1 MNKYIHRSIAFV
13 VLILSFI
20 VFWNT
25 TQPSIA
31 FWDCGELTAA
41 SYGLQITH
49 PPGAPLFMVLNK
61 FISLIPF
68 AENIGFRINVVTVI
82 FSSMSVMFLYLVA
95 VKVINNFTVRS
106 SENSLTELVTLIAS
120 GIGALSLAFSDTFW
134 WNSIES
140 NVFGFSTFMY
150 ALMVWLI
157 MTWNEKADTSTGDKI
172 LLLMAIIMGM
182 APGVHLMPVPATI
195 PFLMIVVFK
204 RYITDDEYAKKTFYI
219 FLGHMAI
226 LFVIAVILWASQTST
241 TPPSPEEFKG
251 FDSQFK
257 IIMLV
262 ASLAFI
268 GIFWK
273 KLLVKN
279 SFYIPAIV
287 GLVGFFIIYPGVVK
301 YLTKFI
307 GMISGD
313 NNIFAGIIFVGI
325 IAVMILLFNYFK
337 KTGKAVYA
345 FICIAFAGVMFGFS
359 IYAYTIIR
367 ANTHP
372 PMNENDP
379 SNITRLVSYLSREQY
394 GDFPTFKRRY
404 SAEPH
409 QQQIYTKYSS
419 DLDFLWNYQ
428 INHMFNRYMGWNYIG
443 KVSGGQ
449 DAGVDFKKFFAIP
462 LLIGLFGLYYHYKK
476 DWKMATIFLFLFI
489 IMGYFIAFYQ
499 DQQEPQPRD
508 RFYFYGG
515 ALFVFSLWIAIGIK
529 GIADFISEKLTN
541 KNLVVTATVS
551 MFIVL
556 TGFIPY
562 RMYNVNH
569 YWNDRSNNWLPW
581 DFAYNILQ
589 SCEPN
594 AIIFTNG
601 DNDTFSL
608 WYLQDVE
615 GVRRDVR
622 IANLSLI
629 NADWYIKA
637 LKNESP
643 YSAEKV
649 AMSFDNAA
657 IERLQPVAFDGKIIN
672 LPVPKDVYEKYGIKD
687 TAITNAGKITFKM
700 NSTIGDKKQ
709 RGIRVQDIMI
719 RDIIEQNNWKRP
731 IYFSN
736 YCTDDVKIGLSDYC
750 EVNGIVE
757 KLLPYKKESRS
768 QMLNEEFTYKCL
780 MNETQGFSK
789 TFQPGFKFRNLNDNT
804 KYYDDNEVRT
814 VNGAYKNAFINFAQ
828 YLITVKKDN
837 ATAMKVLER
846 MEQLFSPVVFPNDM
860 SVKYL
865 IAVAFYKGGL
875 TEKYNALSK
884 EIEDEANRK
893 INADPMSFSKPNN
906 PYQILFSFYDATEQY
921 DKEIELFQKLLTF
934 NPRDPGIISEIERIK
949 MQKEMKKTDTLKNIK
964 K

>member
-1 MNKYIHRSIAFV
+1 MSKYIHRAIATL
-13 VLILSFI
+13 VLVLSFI
-20 VFWNT
+20 AFWNT

-49 PPGAPLFMVLNK
+49 PPGAPLFMILNK

-68 AENIGFRINVVTVI
+68 AENIGFRINVVTVF
-82 FSSMSVMFLYLVA
+82 FSSLSVMFLYLVA
-95 VKVINNFTVRS
+95 VKVINNFTLRS
-106 SENSLTELVTLIAS
+106 QENSFTEIVTLVAS

-150 ALMVWLI
+150 AIMVWLI
-157 MTWNEKADTSTGDKI
+157 MVWYEKSETSSGDKI
-172 LLLMAIIMGM
+172 LLLIAIIMGM

-204 RYITDDEYAKKTFYI
+204 RYVTDDEYAKKTFYM
-219 FLGHMAI
+219 FLGHMAV
-226 LFVIAVILWASQTST
+226 LFVIAVIMWSSQTST
-241 TPPSPEEFKG
+241 TPPSPEEFKS
-251 FDSQFK
+251 FDSSFK
-257 IIMLV
+257 LTMLIASII
-262 ASLAFI
+262 FI

-273 KLLVKN
+273 KLMVKN
-279 SFYIPAIV
+279 SFYIPAIT
-287 GLVGFFIIYPGVVK
+287 GLVGFFVIYPGVVK

-307 GMISGD
+307 GLISSD
-313 NNIFAGIIFVGI
+313 NNIFAGILFAGI
-325 IAVMILLFNYFK
+325 MALMVYLFSYFRK
-337 KTGKAVYA
+337 RGRSMLG
-345 FICIAFAGVMFGFS
+345 FICLSFAGIMFGFS

-367 ANTHP
+367 ANAHP

-404 SAEPH
+404 SPEPH

-428 INHMFNRYMGWNYIG
+428 INHMFNRYIGWNYIG
-443 KVSGGQ
+443 KVSGDQ
-449 DAGVDFKKFFAIP
+449 DAGVDFKKLFAIP
-462 LLIGLFGLYYHYKK
+462 FIIGLFGLFYHYKK

-489 IMGYFIAFYQ
+489 IMGYFICFYQ

-515 ALFVFSLWIAIGIK
+515 ALFVFSLWIAIGVK
-529 GIADFISEKLTN
+529 GIADIISEKLSN
-541 KNLVVTATVS
+541 KNFVVTAVIS
-551 MFIVL
+551 LFIVL

-594 AIIFTNG
+594 AILFTNG

-608 WYLQDVE
+608 WYMQDVE

-629 NADWYIKA
+629 NADWYIKQ

-643 YSAEKV
+643 YGAEKV
-649 AMSFDNAA
+649 AMSFDNNA
-657 IERLQPVAFDGKIIN
+657 IERLQPVAFDSKDIT
-672 LPVPKDVYEKYGIKD
+672 LPVPKDVYEKYGVKD
-687 TAITNAGKITFKM
+687 TAIINQGKITFRM
-700 NSTIGDKKQ
+700 NSTIGSKNQ
-709 RGIRVQDIMI
+709 RGIRVQDIMM
-719 RDIIEQNNWKRP
+719 RDIIEQNKWKRP

-736 YCTDDVKIGLSDYC
+736 YCTDDVKIGLSEYT
-750 EVNGIVE
+750 EINGIVE
-757 KLLPYKKESRS
+757 KLVPYKRESRS
-768 QMLNEEFTYKCL
+768 MMLNEEFTYKSI
-780 MNETQGFSK
+780 MNEPQGYSK
-789 TFQPGFKFRNLNDNT
+789 TFQPGYKFRSLMDST

-814 VNGAYKNAFINFAQ
+814 VNGAYKNCMINFAQ
-828 YLITVKKDN
+828 YLITVKKDE

-846 MEQLFSPVVFPNDM
+846 MEQLFSLKVFPNDM
-860 SVKYL
+860 SIKYL
-865 IAVAFYKGGL
+865 IAVAYFKGGM
-875 TEKYNALSK
+875 TEKYKTLAA
-884 EIEDEANRK
+884 EIENEGNRK
-893 INADPMSFSKPNN
+893 INADPMGFNKPNN

-921 DKEIELFQKLLTF
+921 DKEIELFQKIQVYS
-934 NPRDPGIISEIERIK
+934 PRDPGIAAEIERINK
-949 MQKEMKKTDTLKNIK
+949 QKEMKKKDTLKK
-964 K
+964 

>member
-1 MNKYIHRSIAFV
+1 MSKYIHRSIAFF
-13 VLILSFI
+13 VLVLSFI
-20 VFWNT
+20 AYWNT

-49 PPGAPLFMVLNK
+49 PPGAPLFMVMNK

-68 AENIGFRINVVTVI
+68 ADNIGFRINIVTVI
-82 FSSMSVMFLYLVA
+82 FSSLSVMFLYLVA
-95 VKVINNFTVRS
+95 VKVINNFAPKGS
-106 SENSLTELVTLIAS
+106 GNNFTEIVTLVAS

-157 MTWNEKADTSTGDKI
+157 MTWNEKYDTSTGDRI
-172 LLLMAIIMGM
+172 LLLIAIIMGM

-195 PFLMIVVFK
+195 MFLMIVVFK
-204 RYITDDEYAKKTFYI
+204 RYIKDDEYAKKTFYI

-226 LFVIAVILWASQTST
+226 LLVIAIIMWSSQTST
-241 TPPSPEEFKG
+241 TPPTPDEFKS
-251 FDSQFK
+251 FDSSFK
-257 IIMLV
+257 LIMLV

-279 SFYIPAIV
+279 SFYIPSIV
-287 GLVGFFIIYPGVVK
+287 GLIGFFIIYPGVVK

-307 GMISGD
+307 GLLSSD
-313 NNIFAGIIFVGI
+313 NNIFAGILFVGI
-325 IAVMILLFNYFK
+325 IVGLVLLFNYFK
-337 KTGKAVYA
+337 KHGKAAYA
-345 FICIAFAGVMFGFS
+345 FICISLAGVMFGFS

-404 SAEPH
+404 SSEPH

-428 INHMFNRYMGWNYIG
+428 INHMFNRYIGWNYVG
-443 KVSGGQ
+443 KISGDQ

-489 IMGYFIAFYQ
+489 VMGYFICFYQ

-529 GIADFISEKLTN
+529 GIADFISEKLSN
-541 KNLVVTATVS
+541 KNFVVTATISV
-551 MFIVL
+551 FVVL

-629 NADWYIKA
+629 NAEWYIKQ

-643 YSAEKV
+643 YGAEKV
-649 AMSFDNAA
+649 AISFDNSA
-657 IERLQPVAFDGKIIN
+657 IDRLQPTAFDSKIIT
-672 LPVPKDVYEKYGIKD
+672 LPVPKDVYEKYNIKD
-687 TAITNAGKITFKM
+687 TSITNRGEISFKM
-700 NSTIGDKKQ
+700 NSTIGSKNQ
-709 RGIRVQDIMI
+709 RGIRVQDIMV
-719 RDIIEQNNWKRP
+719 RDIIEQNKWKRP

-736 YCTDDVKIGLSDYC
+736 YCTDDVKIGLTDYMQI
-750 EVNGIVE
+750 NGIVD
-757 KLLPYKKESRS
+757 KLVPFKTDNRNQALDED
-768 QMLNEEFTYKCL
+768 FTYNSL
-780 MNETQGFSK
+780 MNEPQGYSK
-789 TFQPGFKFRNLNDNT
+789 TFQVGYRFRSLTDST

-828 YLITVKKDN
+828 YLITIKKDN
-837 ATAMKVLER
+837 AKAMKILER
-846 MEQLFSPVVFPNDM
+846 MEQLFSPKVFPNDI
-860 SVKYL
+860 SIKYL
-865 IAVAFYKGGL
+865 IAVAYYKGGL
-875 TEKYNALSK
+875 IDKYKPLA
-884 EIEDEANRK
+884 EEVEAEANRR
-893 INADPMSFSKPNN
+893 INADPTGFNKPNN

-921 DKEIELFQKLLTF
+921 DKEIELFQKIQVY
-934 NPRDPGIISEIERIK
+934 NPRDPGIIAEIERIK
-949 MQKEMKKTDTLKNIK
+949 KQKEPKKDTLKK
-964 K
+964 

>member
-1 MNKYIHRSIAFV
+1 MSKYIHRSIALFV
-13 VLILSFI
+13 LVLSFI
-20 VFWNT
+20 AYWNT

-41 SYGLQITH
+41 SFGLQITH
-49 PPGAPLFMVLNK
+49 PPGAPLFMVINK

-68 AENIGFRINVVTVI
+68 AENIGFRINIVTVI
-82 FSSMSVMFLYLVA
+82 FSSLSVMFLYLVA
-95 VKVINNFTVRS
+95 VKVINNFS
-106 SENSLTELVTLIAS
+106 PKGSGNNFTEIATLVAS
-120 GIGALSLAFSDTFW
+120 GIGALALAFSDTFW

-157 MTWNEKADTSTGDKI
+157 MTWNEKYDTSTGDR
-172 LLLMAIIMGM
+172 LLLVIAIIMGM

-195 PFLMIVVFK
+195 MFLMIVVFK
-204 RYITDDEYAKKTFYI
+204 RFISDDEYLRKTFYY
-219 FLGHMAI
+219 FLAHMGVLLI
-226 LFVIAVILWASQTST
+226 ISMIMWSTQTST
-241 TPPSPEEFKG
+241 TPPSPEEFKS
-251 FDSQFK
+251 FDSSFK
-257 IIMLV
+257 LIMII
-262 ASLAFI
+262 ASLAFM

-273 KLLVKN
+273 KLFVKN

-287 GLVGFFIIYPGVVK
+287 GVVGFFGVYPGVVK
-301 YLTKFI
+301 YLTNII
-307 GMISGD
+307 GLISGD
-313 NNIFAGIIFVGI
+313 NNIFAGILFVGLLALLI
-325 IAVMILLFNYFK
+325 FLFNYFK
-337 KTGKAVYA
+337 KQGKAVFA
-345 FICIAFAGVMFGFS
+345 FVCISLAGVMFGFS

-404 SAEPH
+404 SSEPH
-409 QQQIYTKYSS
+409 QQQIYSKYTS

-443 KVSGGQ
+443 KISGDQ

-462 LLIGLFGLYYHYKK
+462 LLIGLFGLFYHYKK

-489 IMGYFIAFYQ
+489 IMGYFICFYQ

-541 KNLVVTATVS
+541 KNLVVTATIS

-643 YSAEKV
+643 YGAEKV
-649 AMSFDNAA
+649 TISFDNAG
-657 IERLQPVAFDGKIIN
+657 IERLQPTAFDSKDIT
-672 LPVPKDVYEKYGIKD
+672 LPVPNDVYAKYGITD
-687 TAITNAGKITFKM
+687 TSITNAGKITFRM
-700 NSTIGDKKQ
+700 NSTIGSKNQ
-709 RGIRVQDIMI
+709 RGIRVQDIMV
-719 RDIIEQNNWKRP
+719 RDIIEQNKWKRP

-736 YCTDDVKIGLSDYC
+736 YCTNDVKIGLADYTQ
-750 EVNGIVE
+750 VVGIVE
-757 KLLPYKKESRS
+757 KLVPFKVENGPL
-768 QMLNEEFTYKCL
+768 MLNEEATYNSL
-780 MNETQGFSK
+780 MNEPQGYSK
-789 TFQPGFKFRNLNDNT
+789 TYQTGYKFRSLTDST

-814 VNGAYKNAFINFAQ
+814 VNGAYKNSFINFAQ

-837 ATAMKVLER
+837 AKAMKVLER
-846 MEQLFSPVVFPNDM
+846 MEQIFSSKVFPNDL
-860 SVKYL
+860 SIKYL
-865 IAVAFYKGGL
+865 IAVAYFKGGL
-875 TEKYNALSK
+875 IDRYKVLAD
-884 EIEDEANRK
+884 EIEADANKR
-893 INADPMSFSKPNN
+893 INADPTGFNKPNN
-906 PYQILFSFYDATEQY
+906 PYQILFSFFDATEQY
-921 DKEIELFQKLLTF
+921 DKEIELFQKIQVY
-934 NPRDPGIISEIERIK
+934 NPRDPGIIAEIDRVK
-949 MQKEMKKTDTLKNIK
+949 KQKEQKKDTLKK
-964 K
+964 

>member
-1 MNKYIHRSIAFV
+1 MSKYIHRSIAFF
-13 VLILSFI
+13 VLVLSFI
-20 VFWNT
+20 AFWNT

-61 FISLIPF
+61 FVSLIPF

-82 FSSMSVMFLYLVA
+82 FSSLSVLFLYLVA
-95 VKVINNFTVRS
+95 VKVINNFTLRS
-106 SENSLTELVTLIAS
+106 KGNSISNIVTYAAS
-120 GIGALSLAFSDTFW
+120 GIGALALAFSDTFW

-157 MTWNEKADTSTGDKI
+157 MTWNEKYDTSSGDRI
-172 LLLMAIIMGM
+172 LLLIAIIMGM

-195 PFLMIVVFK
+195 MFLMIVVFK
-204 RYITDDEYAKKTFYI
+204 RFISDDEYLKKTFYY
-219 FLGHMAI
+219 FLGHMGVLLVIAI
-226 LFVIAVILWASQTST
+226 LMWSSQTST
-241 TPPSPEEFKG
+241 TPPSPEQFKS
-251 FDSQFK
+251 FDSSFK
-257 IIMLV
+257 LIMVV
-262 ASLAFI
+262 ASLAFM

-273 KLLVKN
+273 KLFVKN

-287 GLVGFFIIYPGVVK
+287 GVLGFFAVYPGVVK
-301 YLTKFI
+301 YLTQLI
-307 GMISGD
+307 GLVSGD
-313 NNIFAGIIFVGI
+313 NNIFAGIIFVGL
-325 IAVMILLFNYFK
+325 IALLVFLFNYFK
-337 KTGKAVYA
+337 KQGKAVFA
-345 FICIAFAGVMFGFS
+345 FVCISLAGVMFGFS

-367 ANTHP
+367 ANTHR

-404 SAEPH
+404 SSEPH

-428 INHMFNRYMGWNYIG
+428 INHMFNRYIGWNYIG
-443 KVSGGQ
+443 KVSGDQ
-449 DAGVDFKKFFAIP
+449 DAGVDFKKLFAIP
-462 LLIGLFGLYYHYKK
+462 FIIGLFGLYYHYKK

-489 IMGYFIAFYQ
+489 IMGYLICFYQ

-529 GIADFISEKLTN
+529 GIADFISEKLAN
-541 KNLVVTATVS
+541 RNLVVTATVS
-551 MFIVL
+551 VFIVL

-594 AIIFTNG
+594 AILFTNG

-622 IANLSLI
+622 VANLSLI
-629 NADWYIKA
+629 NAEWYIKQ

-643 YSAEKV
+643 YGAEKV
-649 AMSFDNAA
+649 AMSFDNAV
-657 IERLQPVAFDGKIIN
+657 IDRLQPSAFDSKIIT
-672 LPVPKDVYEKYGIKD
+672 LPVPKDVYEKFNIKD
-687 TAITNAGKITFKM
+687 TAITNRGEISFKM
-700 NSTIGDKKQ
+700 NSTIGSKNQ
-709 RGIRVQDIMI
+709 RGIRVQDIMV
-719 RDIIEQNNWKRP
+719 RDIVEQNKWKRP

-736 YCTDDVKIGLSDYC
+736 YCTDEVKIGLTEYLQI
-750 EVNGIVE
+750 NGIVE
-757 KLLPYKKESRS
+757 KLVPFKTDSRN
-768 QMLNEEFTYKCL
+768 QMLNEEFTYNSL
-780 MNETQGFSK
+780 MNEPQGYSK
-789 TFQPGFKFRNLNDNT
+789 TFQQGYKFRSLTDST

-814 VNGAYKNAFINFAQ
+814 VNGAYKNCFINFAQ
-828 YLITVKKDN
+828 YLIAVKKDN
-837 ATAMKVLER
+837 TKAMKVLDR
-846 MEQLFSPVVFPNDM
+846 MSEIFSSKIFPNDL

-865 IAVAFYKGGL
+865 LAIAYYKGGI
-875 TEKYNALSK
+875 TDKYISLQN
-884 EIEDEANRK
+884 EIENEANRR
-893 INADPMSFSKPNN
+893 INADPTGFNNPNN

-921 DKEIELFQKLLTF
+921 DKEIELFQKIQVY
-934 NPRDPGIISEIERIK
+934 NPRDPGIIAEIERIK
-949 MQKEMKKTDTLKNIK
+949 KQKEQKKDTLKK

>member
-1 MNKYIHRSIAFV
+1 MSKYIHRSIALFV
-13 VLILSFI
+13 LVLSFI
-20 VFWNT
+20 AYWNT

-49 PPGAPLFMVLNK
+49 PPGAPLFMVINK

-68 AENIGFRINVVTVI
+68 AENIGFRINIVTVI
-82 FSSMSVMFLYLVA
+82 FSSLSVLFLYLVA
-95 VKVINNFTVRS
+95 VKVINNFS
-106 SENSLTELVTLIAS
+106 PKGSGNNFTEITTLVAS
-120 GIGALSLAFSDTFW
+120 GIGALALAFSDTFW

-157 MTWNEKADTSTGDKI
+157 MTWNEKYDTSTGDR
-172 LLLMAIIMGM
+172 LLLVIAIIMGM

-195 PFLMIVVFK
+195 MFLMIVVFK
-204 RYITDDEYAKKTFYI
+204 RFISDDEYLRKTFYY
-219 FLGHMAI
+219 FLAHMGALLIIAI
-226 LFVIAVILWASQTST
+226 IMWSSQTST
-241 TPPSPEEFKG
+241 TPPSPEEFKS
-251 FDSQFK
+251 FDSSFK
-257 IIMLV
+257 LIMLV
-262 ASLAFI
+262 ASLAFM

-273 KLLVKN
+273 KLFVKN

-287 GLVGFFIIYPGVVK
+287 GVVGFFGIYPGVVK
-301 YLTKFI
+301 YLTNFI
-307 GMISGD
+307 GLISGD
-313 NNIFAGIIFVGI
+313 NNIFAGILFVGI
-325 IAVMILLFNYFK
+325 IALLVFLFNYFK
-337 KTGKAVYA
+337 KQGKAVFA
-345 FICIAFAGVMFGFS
+345 FVCISLAGVMFGFS

-404 SAEPH
+404 SSEPH
-409 QQQIYTKYSS
+409 QQQIYTKYTS

-428 INHMFNRYMGWNYIG
+428 INHMFNRYIGWNYIG
-443 KVSGGQ
+443 KISGDQ

-462 LLIGLFGLYYHYKK
+462 LLIGLFGLFYHYKK
-476 DWKMATIFLFLFI
+476 DWKMATVFLFLFI
-489 IMGYFIAFYQ
+489 IMGYFICFYQ

-541 KNLVVTATVS
+541 KNLVVTATIS

-608 WYLQDVE
+608 WYMQDVE

-643 YSAEKV
+643 YGAEKV
-649 AMSFDNAA
+649 AISFDNAG
-657 IERLQPVAFDGKIIN
+657 IERLQPTAFDSKDIT
-672 LPVPKDVYEKYGIKD
+672 LPVPKDVYAKYGITD
-687 TAITNAGKITFKM
+687 TSITNAGKITFRM
-700 NSTIGDKKQ
+700 NSTIGSKNQ
-709 RGIRVQDIMI
+709 RGIRVQDIMV
-719 RDIIEQNNWKRP
+719 RDIIEQNKWKRP

-736 YCTDDVKIGLSDYC
+736 YCTNDVKIGLADYTQ
-750 EVNGIVE
+750 VVGIVE
-757 KLLPYKKESRS
+757 KLVPYKVENGP
-768 QMLNEEFTYKCL
+768 QMLNEELTYNSL
-780 MNETQGFSK
+780 MNEPQGYSK
-789 TFQPGFKFRNLNDNT
+789 TYQTGYKFRSLTDST

-837 ATAMKVLER
+837 AKAMKVLEK
-846 MEQLFSPVVFPNDM
+846 MEQVFSSKVFPNDL
-860 SVKYL
+860 SIKYL
-865 IAVAFYKGGL
+865 IAVAYFKGGL
-875 TEKYNALSK
+875 IDKYKPLSD
-884 EIEDEANRK
+884 EIESEANKR
-893 INADPMSFSKPNN
+893 INADPTGFSKPNN

-921 DKEIELFQKLLTF
+921 DKEIELFQKIQVY
-934 NPRDPGIISEIERIK
+934 NPRDPGIIAEIDRIK
-949 MQKEMKKTDTLKNIK
+949 KQKEQKKDTLKK
-964 K
+964 

>member
-1 MNKYIHRSIAFV
+1 MSKYIHRSIALFV
-13 VLILSFI
+13 LVLSFI
-20 VFWNT
+20 AYWNT

-49 PPGAPLFMVLNK
+49 PPGAPLFMVINK

-68 AENIGFRINVVTVI
+68 AENIGFRINIVTVI
-82 FSSMSVMFLYLVA
+82 FSSLSVLFLYLVA
-95 VKVINNFTVRS
+95 VKVINNFS
-106 SENSLTELVTLIAS
+106 PKGSGNNFTEITTLVAS
-120 GIGALSLAFSDTFW
+120 GIGALALAFSDTFW

-157 MTWNEKADTSTGDKI
+157 MTWNEKYDTSTGDR
-172 LLLMAIIMGM
+172 LLLVIAIIMGM

-195 PFLMIVVFK
+195 MFLMIVVFK
-204 RYITDDEYAKKTFYI
+204 RFISDDEYLRKTFYY
-219 FLGHMAI
+219 FLAHMGALLIIAI
-226 LFVIAVILWASQTST
+226 IMWSSQTST
-241 TPPSPEEFKG
+241 TPPSPEEFKS
-251 FDSQFK
+251 FDSSFK
-257 IIMLV
+257 LIMLV
-262 ASLAFI
+262 ASLAFM

-273 KLLVKN
+273 KLFVKN

-287 GLVGFFIIYPGVVK
+287 GVVGFFGIYPGVVK
-301 YLTKFI
+301 YLTNFI
-307 GMISGD
+307 GLISGD
-313 NNIFAGIIFVGI
+313 NNIFAGILFVGI
-325 IAVMILLFNYFK
+325 IALLVFLFNYFK
-337 KTGKAVYA
+337 KQGKAVLA
-345 FICIAFAGVMFGFS
+345 FVCISLAGVMFGFS

-404 SAEPH
+404 SSEPH

-428 INHMFNRYMGWNYIG
+428 INHMFNRYIGWNYIG
-443 KVSGGQ
+443 KISGDQ

-462 LLIGLFGLYYHYKK
+462 LLIGLFGLFYHYKK
-476 DWKMATIFLFLFI
+476 DWKMATVFLFLFI
-489 IMGYFIAFYQ
+489 IMGYFICFYQ

-529 GIADFISEKLTN
+529 GIADFISEKLAN
-541 KNLVVTATVS
+541 KNLVVTATIS

-608 WYLQDVE
+608 WYMQDVE

-643 YSAEKV
+643 YGAEKV
-649 AMSFDNAA
+649 AISFDNAG
-657 IERLQPVAFDGKIIN
+657 IERLQPTAFDSKDIT
-672 LPVPKDVYEKYGIKD
+672 LPVPKDVYAKYGITD
-687 TAITNAGKITFKM
+687 TSITNAGKITFRM
-700 NSTIGDKKQ
+700 NSTIGSKNQ
-709 RGIRVQDIMI
+709 RGIRVQDIMV
-719 RDIIEQNNWKRP
+719 RDIIEQNKWKRP

-736 YCTDDVKIGLSDYC
+736 YCTNDVKIGLADYTQ
-750 EVNGIVE
+750 VVGIVE
-757 KLLPYKKESRS
+757 KLVPYKVENGP
-768 QMLNEEFTYKCL
+768 QMLNEELTYNSL
-780 MNETQGFSK
+780 MNEPQGYSK
-789 TFQPGFKFRNLNDNT
+789 TYQTGYKFRSLTDST

-837 ATAMKVLER
+837 AKAMKVLEK
-846 MEQLFSPVVFPNDM
+846 MEQVFSSKVFPNDL
-860 SVKYL
+860 SIKYL
-865 IAVAFYKGGL
+865 IAVAYFKGGL
-875 TEKYNALSK
+875 IDKYKPLSD
-884 EIEDEANRK
+884 EIESEANKR
-893 INADPMSFSKPNN
+893 INADPTGFSKPNN

-921 DKEIELFQKLLTF
+921 DKEIELFQKIMVYS
-934 NPRDPGIISEIERIK
+934 PRDPGIIAEIDRIK
-949 MQKEMKKTDTLKNIK
+949 KQKEQKKDTLKK
-964 K
+964 